1 MKPARAKLITVDP
14 EASRESASPLE
25 MPPEFDGETFYLIR
39 LEQSRWPDGLRCIR
53 EGCGSQRVMTFD
65 VKGKTGK
72 IRHLYECVDCR
83 YQYSVTTGTIF
94 HNSHLPLQKW
104 FLAIELFSTA
114 TNGVSARDFERKLNI
129 NYRTAEYV
137 IRRIRQAMRR
147 EAD

>member
-14 EASRESASPLE
+14 ATPGEDASPLE
-25 MPPEFDGETFYLIR
+25 TPLESDTEEFYLKR

-72 IRHLYECVDCR
+72 MRHLYECVDCR

-104 FLAIELFSTA
+104 FLAIHLFSTA
-114 TNGVSARDFERKLNI
+114 KNGVSARDFERKLNI

-137 IRRIRQAMRR
+137 IRRIRLAMRQD
-147 EAD
+147 AD